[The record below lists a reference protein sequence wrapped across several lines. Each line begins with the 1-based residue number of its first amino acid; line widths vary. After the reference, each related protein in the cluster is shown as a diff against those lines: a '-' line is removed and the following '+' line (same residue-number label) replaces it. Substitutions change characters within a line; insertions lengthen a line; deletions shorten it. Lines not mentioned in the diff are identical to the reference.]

1 MDVATLNVL
10 AVNVGSST
18 VKLRVVDDADQVL
31 GRDDIDYGGSDRS
44 DEPDDAAIDDALAR
58 LERQTDSLLAVA
70 HRIVHGGPELQQ
82 AVRVDEPTLAA
93 LDRASTLAP
102 LHNPPAVALLR
113 RLTASRPDLAH
124 VACFDTAFH
133 TTLPEAAWRYAL
145 PSEWADDLGV
155 RRYGFHGLNHAYA
168 SRRAAARY
176 ARPGDELRVVVCH
189 LGAGVS
195 LTAVVDGRSV
205 DTTMGFTPLEGM
217 VMATRSGD
225 VDPGA
230 LLWLQDRL
238 HISATELADALNH
251 RSGLLGLSG
260 ATGDM
265 RELLERRRSGEPRS
279 ALALDVYVHRLR
291 KGVAGMASSA
301 GGLDVLVFTGGVGE
315 NAPEIRA
322 EVCTGLRH
330 LGVALDGEANERVIG
345 NEQEIS
351 SGDSTVHVLVVAACE
366 EVEMAR
372 QARAVLRSRPAAG

>member
-18 VKLRVVDDADQVL
+18 VKLRVVDEGDHVL

-44 DEPDDAAIDDALAR
+44 DESHDAAIDDALAR
-58 LERQTDSLLAVA
+58 LEQQAGSPLAVA
-70 HRIVHGGPELQQ
+70 HRIVHGGPDFQH
-82 AVRVDEPTLAA
+82 AVRVDDATLAA

-113 RLTASRPDLAH
+113 RLVASRSDLAH
-124 VACFDTAFH
+124 VACFDTSFH
-133 TTLPEAAWRYAL
+133 ATLPEAAWRYAL

-176 ARPGDELRVVVCH
+176 ARPGHALRVVVCH

-238 HISATELADALNH
+238 RISATELADALNH

-260 ATGDM
+260 VTGDM
-265 RELLERRRSGEPRS
+265 RELLERRSSGEPRS

-291 KGVAGMASSA
+291 KGVAAMASSA

-315 NAPEIRA
+315 NAPAIRA
-322 EVCTGLRH
+322 EVCAGLRH
-330 LGVALDGEANERVIG
+330 LGVALDAEANERVSG

-351 SGDSTVHVLVVAACE
+351 SGESTVRVLVVAACE

-372 QARAVLRSRPAAG
+372 QARAVLRSRPGDG